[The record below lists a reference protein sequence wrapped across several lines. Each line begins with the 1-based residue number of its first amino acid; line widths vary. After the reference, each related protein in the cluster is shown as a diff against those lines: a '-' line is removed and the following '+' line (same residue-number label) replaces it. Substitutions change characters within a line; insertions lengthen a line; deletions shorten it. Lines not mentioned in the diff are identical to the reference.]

1 MSLLIYEFYVL
12 KIKKNVIKNGL
23 TYVIF
28 NIN

>member
-12 KIKKNVIKNGL
+12 KIKKNVIKNDL
-23 TYVIF
+23 TCVIF

>member
-1 MSLLIYEFYVL
+1 MSLLIYEFYAL